1 MDKTNELASKCTP
14 AKASDAVLNSEC
26 AYTFHSP
33 YTSDQG
39 IVVNC
44 SSYVGTVQELAQKDG
59 GDSEELFVRIVKKRV
74 EKTAD
79 KMEDKSDTAAP
90 TKLGIGVDGGFAS
103 EDDKYDTITTYSA
116 VVLKAG
122 AVVEELPFSEETKST
137 FGESTVKLIDSIVLH
152 AGLTT
157 QQDVKAWA
165 LDTDETVT
173 ESKYAKDL
181 PFVDN
186 GVMIDPNPATWKCAK
201 SGATEN
207 LWLNLSD
214 GYIGGGR
221 KNWDGSGGSNGAL
234 DHFEETGCK
243 YPLTVKLGTI
253 TSDLNS
259 ADCYS
264 YAKDEDQPVK
274 VPNLAEL
281 LEKRGIKVANMQK
294 TVKST
299 AELEVE
305 LNYNYDFNAITNAGE
320 TLEAASGP
328 GLQGLQNLGNSCYMN
343 SVLQMLC
350 SVPEVSNRYGM
361 KDNTAVD
368 KHPLFQGVTVKN
380 APSDLLCQTAKVAC
394 ALTSGSFAKPLDP
407 EADKDATID
416 PKYRLAPRMFKHLIG
431 KDHVEF
437 RTGQQQDAAQFLQYM
452 LEQVDRAELKG
463 STSIPC
469 LKDKAETFHTTSHLF
484 SFQTTDRMVCTGD
497 SSIKYKESSGK
508 ETVWSLPIPMDKAKV
523 KEEDASLAEAPDTKR
538 AKTDE
543 ESSPTNSKEETKK
556 PVPSIPFS
564 ILLEQ
569 WAAENTV
576 EGIRWPHLDNAVHKA
591 QQTTRLTNFPP
602 YLIFQLQRYQL
613 GPDWQPMKLEVK
625 LDMPQKLDL
634 NHLRSTGPQ
643 EGEKL
648 VPPEAEG
655 SGDSAAAPA
664 APQIDEGA
672 LCQLMDMGFSM
683 NGCKRALTAVG
694 GSDVESAMNWVFE
707 HNLDPDFNDPLPEPG
722 ASPAPAGDSGV
733 DEGVVMSLVE
743 SLGCFTPD
751 QVRAALKETNGAAD
765 RAADWLF
772 SHMDDLDGA
781 IAAINSRASENAAA
795 PAAPKLPLEDGNG
808 EYTMIG
814 TVSHI
819 GKHTGSGH
827 YVAHMKR
834 GDKWVIFND
843 EKVAYCEAPPL
854 EHAYMYLFQR
864 NDTMGSP
871 NPNY

>member
-1 MDKTNELASKCTP
+1 MEAITIINKLASSCTP

-26 AYTFHSP
+26 AFTFHSP
-33 YTSDQG
+33 YTSDKG

-44 SSYVGTVQELAQKDG
+44 SNYVGTVEGLAMKDVVVSDG
-59 GDSEELFVRIVKKRV
+59 NNSSSSEALFVRIVKKRV
-74 EKTAD
+74 EKSAAVD
-79 KMEDKSDTAAP
+79 IDDDAMDTTVAVTSTVTTTSEEKAVVSAP
-90 TKLGIGVDGGFAS
+90 TKLGIGVEGGFAT
-103 EDDKYDTITTYSA
+103 EDDKYETIATYSV

-122 AVVEELPFSEETKST
+122 SPPTTVNVVCELPYNDETKST
-137 FGESTVKLIDSIVLH
+137 FSESVVTLVDSIILH
-152 AGLTT
+152 AGITT

-165 LDTDETVT
+165 LDTDETVII
-173 ESKYAKDL
+173 SKYAHDL

-186 GVMIDPNPATWKCAK
+186 AVMIDPNPTSWKCEK

-214 GYIGGGR
+214 GFIGGGR

-234 DHFEETGCK
+234 DHYEETGCK

-264 YAKDEDQPVK
+264 YAKDEDCPVR

-305 LNYNYDFNAITNAGE
+305 LNYNYDFNAITSAGE
-320 TLEAASGP
+320 TLEPATGP
-328 GLQGLQNLGNSCYMN
+328 GFQGLQNLGNSCYMN
-343 SVLQMLC
+343 SILQMLF
-350 SVPEVSNRYGM
+350 SVPELSTRYGTT
-361 KDNTAVD
+361 DAPVE
-368 KHPLFQGVTVKN
+368 KHPLLTSVDVKN
-380 APSDLLCQTAKVAC
+380 APTDLLCQTTKVAC
-394 ALTSGSFAKPLDP
+394 ALTSGAFAKPIAEEKEDS
-407 EADKDATID
+407 DSTTD
-416 PKYRLAPRMFKHLIG
+416 PKYRLAPRMFKHVIG

-452 LEQVDRAELKG
+452 LEQVERAELKA
-463 STSIPC
+463 STSVPY
-469 LKDKAETFHTTSHLF
+469 LKDKAETFHPTSHLF
-484 SFQTTDRMVCTGD
+484 SFNTTDRLVCSGD
-497 SSIKYKESSGK
+497 NSIKYKESSGS
-508 ETVWSLPIPMDKAKV
+508 ETVWSLPIPMDKAV
-523 KEEDASLAEAPDTKR
+523 VREEAGAPDTKR

-543 ESSPTNSKEETKK
+543 ESKEEQK
-556 PVPSIPFS
+556 PVPTVEFS
-564 ILLEQ
+564 SLLEQ
-569 WAAENTV
+569 WAAESAI

-591 QQTTRLTNFPP
+591 QQTTRLSNFPR
-602 YLIFQLQRYQL
+602 YLILQLQRYQL
-613 GPDWQPMKLEVK
+613 GPDWQPVKLEVK
-625 LDMPQKLDL
+625 VDIPQKIDL
-634 NHLRSTGPQ
+634 THLRSSGPQ
-643 EGEKL
+643 DGEKL
-648 VPPEAEG
+648 VPAEPEGEAAKP
-655 SGDSAAAPA
+655 SAPE
-664 APQIDEGA
+664 INEGA

-694 GSDVESAMNWVFE
+694 GSDVEAAMNWVFE
-707 HNLDPDFNDPLPEPG
+707 HSMDPDFNDPMPEPG
-722 ASPAPAGDSGV
+722 QSAASGDNGSGV
-733 DEGVVMSLVE
+733 DEGVVMSLVD

-781 IAAINSRASENAAA
+781 IAAINSRASESAT

-808 EYTMIG
+808 KYTMVG

-827 YVAHMKR
+827 YVAHLRR

-843 EKVAYCEAPPL
+843 EK
-854 EHAYMYLFQR
+854 
-864 NDTMGSP
+864 
-871 NPNY
+871 